1 MMPCCS
7 VSLFKLKFKAS
18 TCSTPRTPP
27 FFRRTVSLRISPMGT
42 KRCVELKMFF
52 LRSRTVLFGSLMMF
66 FKSMIRLKEK
76 YRGRRR
82 GDRRVPANHPVHWR
96 KFCPDPPDDADALP
110 SLRVPFPE
118 VHAQVLASCLPLFPA
133 SRDRNCPRWN

>member
-66 FKSMIRLKEK
+66 FKFMLRFLHHVFLCFQHLVIGTVQDGTEFFDAFTALVCRRL
-76 YRGRRR
+76 
-82 GDRRVPANHPVHWR
+82 
-96 KFCPDPPDDADALP
+96 
-110 SLRVPFPE
+110 
-118 VHAQVLASCLPLFPA
+118 
-133 SRDRNCPRWN
+133 